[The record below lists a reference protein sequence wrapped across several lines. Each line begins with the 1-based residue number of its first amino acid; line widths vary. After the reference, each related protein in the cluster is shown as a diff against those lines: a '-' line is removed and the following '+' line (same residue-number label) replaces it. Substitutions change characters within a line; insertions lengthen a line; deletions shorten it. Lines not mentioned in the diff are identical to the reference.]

1 MLHNIQDEEKLRWSF
16 RLYDMDNNGV
26 IDIEEMVVIIET
38 LDSIEGVKPGD
49 TNVERKI
56 KSPKVWSVMTRMGI
70 RRRLPAQSSA
80 QKRFSEWGKSLSLFA
95 VKSSKIYI
103 FSQ

>member
-1 MLHNIQDEEKLRWSF
+1 MAIDVANRTTGGFILKKITYVLHNIQDEEKLRWSF

-56 KSPKVWSVMTRMGI
+56 KSPKV
-70 RRRLPAQSSA
+70 
-80 QKRFSEWGKSLSLFA
+80 
-95 VKSSKIYI
+95 
-103 FSQ
+103 